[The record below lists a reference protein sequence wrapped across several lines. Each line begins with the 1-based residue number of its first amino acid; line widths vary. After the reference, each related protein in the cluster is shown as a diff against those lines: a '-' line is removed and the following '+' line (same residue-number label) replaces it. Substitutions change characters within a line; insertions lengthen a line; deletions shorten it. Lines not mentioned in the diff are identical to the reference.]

1 MTTNTENKYLL
12 ASDAYSM
19 FGKDGYSVQSYLVE
33 KIDNKYLLKP
43 LKEISNAI
51 CCNLENFVGDGE
63 SVEYDLIQ
71 VPSNFDVCVVMI
83 KKDGDKHSST
93 VSIDKNAEGESIE
106 LLYFEAVKN
115 SLLHEVEIDNIE
127 FIASY
132 DLTISN
138 TLEELNEMI
147 ADNDFAKRHLD
158 SEDERLF
165 LKKYFKDEKARNQ
178 QN

>member
-19 FGKDGYSVQSYLVE
+19 FGKDGYSVQAYLVE

-43 LKEISNAI
+43 LKELSNAI

-71 VPSNFDVCVVMI
+71 VPSNFDVCMVMI
-83 KKDGDKHSST
+83 KKDGNKYSST
-93 VSIDKNAEGESIE
+93 VSIDKNVEGESIE

-115 SLLHEVEIDNIE
+115 ALLYEVEIKNIE

-132 DLTISN
+132 DLVISN
-138 TLEELNEMI
+138 SLEELNEMI
-147 ADNDFAKRHLD
+147 ADNDLAKRHLN
-158 SEDERLF
+158 SKDERQSLIN
-165 LKKYFKDEKARNQ
+165 YFVSNKLN
-178 QN
+178 